1 MSAHVETAH
10 DFHVAVEAG
19 IDEINH
25 LPAYVHINNSMNYL
39 ISQEDAKRAQEKGI
53 VVIPTYSL
61 LHNDYN
67 KGTDSL
73 TRAKI
78 KAIQIEK

>member
-1 MSAHVETAH
+1 
-10 DFHVAVEAG
+10 
-19 IDEINH
+19 
-25 LPAYVHINNSMNYL
+25 MNYL